1 MQNRSNGRACMRLSD
16 TQYQIFEHAF
26 ELVKSFSELSLCWS
40 LSAAELHIC
49 TSGKVSLTSN
59 SLQIN
64 MISASLAQPHTCG
77 NVESVC
83 HNDH

>member
-1 MQNRSNGRACMRLSD
+1 M
-16 TQYQIFEHAF
+16 QYQIFEHAC
-26 ELVKSFSELSLCWS
+26 ELLESILTQPISELFLCWL

-49 TSGKVSLTSN
+49 TSGKISLTSN

-64 MISASLAQPHTCG
+64 MISASLAQPNTCG

-83 HNDH
+83 HDDH